1 MDYKLGG
8 LLSTCRALSTWVVC
22 GESISA
28 STVGYPNEY
37 LDGLLNEQLDERLS
51 EKHGE
56 QLSNTVNELVE
67 LVH

>member
-1 MDYKLGG
+1 M
-8 LLSTCRALSTWVVC
+8 
-22 GESISA
+22 
-28 STVGYPNEY
+28 GYPNEY
-37 LDGLLNEQLDERLS
+37 LGGLLDEQLDERLS